1 MTALIEYAAQIYY
14 PDGLIFAGL
23 AATFFLLPITARKAT
38 K

>member
-1 MTALIEYAAQIYY
+1 MTALVEYAAQIYY

-23 AATFFLLPITARKAT
+23 AATFFLLPVTWKKAS